1 MWTITAKTLRE
12 KMTVTMR
19 MMILCYCNG
28 IRERKFDISRSYQP
42 FVYQDV
48 VADVQSGG
56 IVAEKELQLL
66 NKPNHVLTPEE
77 DENQCRKAGYVADML
92 GTMMTNEKVPL
103 YYKEFDYLLCDLNY
117 DAEEFLVHGKMG
129 IVRDD
134 DEYDVLGRTL
144 SGRPL
149 LSSRRYF
156 RRIGM
161 SLFVVMWQIKQL
173 NDTDV
178 EITEWDISHQN

>member
-1 MWTITAKTLRE
+1 
-12 KMTVTMR
+12 MTVTMR

-28 IRERKFDISRSYQP
+28 IRARKFDISRSYQP

-77 DENQCRKAGYVADML
+77 DENQCRKAGYGQVSQETERLAEYYDPKPDML

-117 DAEEFLVHGKMG
+117 DAEEFLVHVCKARHAYGGNRTM
-129 IVRDD
+129 IFA
-134 DEYDVLGRTL
+134 DVLGRTL

-161 SLFVVMWQIKQL
+161 SLFVP
-173 NDTDV
+173 
-178 EITEWDISHQN
+178 

>member
-1 MWTITAKTLRE
+1 
-12 KMTVTMR
+12 MTVTMR

-28 IRERKFDISRSYQP
+28 IRARKFDISRSYQP

-77 DENQCRKAGYVADML
+77 DENQCRKAGY
-92 GTMMTNEKVPL
+92 
-103 YYKEFDYLLCDLNY
+103 EFDYLLCDLNY
-117 DAEEFLVHGKMG
+117 DAEEFLVHGKME

>member
-1 MWTITAKTLRE
+1 M
-12 KMTVTMR
+12 KM
-19 MMILCYCNG
+19 I
-28 IRERKFDISRSYQP
+28 F
-42 FVYQDV
+42 FFFDV

-77 DENQCRKAGYVADML
+77 DENQCRKAGY
-92 GTMMTNEKVPL
+92 
-103 YYKEFDYLLCDLNY
+103 EFDYLLCDLNY